1 MNQVIIYII
10 FLQLR
15 KKIYFRK
22 VYDPNNSAYSDG
34 FFYYLSS
41 LLLTNNFINGINYY
55 GSFISNKNNFIVN
68 IEDDIEYLDDS
79 DFFHKNNNILF
90 SVTDTN
96 NNLFNNTKKYKT
108 K

>member
-1 MNQVIIYII
+1 MED
-10 FLQLR
+10 LES
-15 KKIYFRK
+15 KIK
-22 VYDPNNSAYSDG
+22 
-34 FFYYLSS
+34 
-41 LLLTNNFINGINYY
+41 NFINGINYY

-108 K
+108 KIEISDFFN